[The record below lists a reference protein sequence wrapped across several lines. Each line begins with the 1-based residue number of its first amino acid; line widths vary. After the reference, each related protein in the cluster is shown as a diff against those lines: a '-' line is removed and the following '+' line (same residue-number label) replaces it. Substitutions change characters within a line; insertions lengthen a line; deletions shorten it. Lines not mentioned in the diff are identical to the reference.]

1 MEGRVTYGQGRAGR
15 RVSSQVPIT
24 WATQVE
30 LTVDQTALK
39 TVSGWG
45 QLICIQR
52 LILGGKHVR
61 DMRGNPRWSVH

>member
-1 MEGRVTYGQGRAGR
+1 M
-15 RVSSQVPIT
+15 PIT

-39 TVSGWG
+39 PISGWG

-52 LILGGKHVR
+52 LVLGGKYVR
-61 DMRGNPRWSVH
+61 DMGGNPRWSVH